1 VASRNEIL
9 LERLRSVFQQVPST
23 LLITVINAALI
34 AVFLVSRVHDRRA
47 YIWLGL
53 VVLVSGIRLASWL
66 AFRRANPVAENTARW
81 ALVSEGGAVAS
92 GLTWGIGALV
102 LLPPYEQYQLMWV
115 LVVGGMCAGAATL
128 HAAHLATA
136 LAFVVPA
143 ALPLTVWFVFRGS
156 GVEASSA
163 LLVATF
169 LVALA
174 LNSRRSSNQL
184 GYLINL
190 RFDLNQ
196 RTADLDR
203 MEAKMRREIA
213 EHAATIDKLKHAQ
226 KLEAMG
232 QLTAGISHDFN
243 NLLTA
248 ILGSLELL
256 KTRLPPDPRIQRLL
270 ENATKGAE
278 RGALLTQRL
287 LAFGRRQILDP
298 APVDVH
304 ALVMGMSGLL
314 GSLLGAPIR
323 IETHLPPV
331 LPRVQVDAEQLELA
345 ILNLAANAR
354 DAMPAGGTFTISA
367 REAALAAGEDAEAPA
382 GAYVVLAFSDTGE
395 GMDAATLRQAIEPF
409 FTTKGV
415 GRGTGLGLSMVHG
428 LAAQSMG
435 TLRLRSAPGAGT
447 TVELWLPL
455 ALAAGV
461 SAEAGAETEAAVL
474 PPGLRVLVVDDD
486 PLVLTYA
493 SAFLESAGLT
503 ALHAASGQ
511 EALDMLR
518 NGVSVDLLIT
528 DYAMP
533 GMNGMQ
539 LIAEFQR
546 LLPGLPVLLATGY
559 AELADPVPENVAR
572 LEKPYGGPGLMR
584 AIARAVA
591 S

>member
-1 VASRNEIL
+1 MASRNEIL

-23 LLITVINAALI
+23 VLITVINAALI
-34 AVFLVSRVHDRRA
+34 TVFLVTRVHDRRA
-47 YIWLGL
+47 NVWLGV
-53 VVLVSGIRLASWL
+53 VVLVSALRLMSWM
-66 AFRRANPVAENTARW
+66 AFRRAAPGPANTARW
-81 ALVSEGGAVAS
+81 AMVSEAGAVVS
-92 GLTWGIGALV
+92 GLTWGFGALI

-163 LLVATF
+163 AIVATF

-174 LNSRRSSNQL
+174 LNSRRSSSQF

-190 RFDLNQ
+190 RFDLTQ
-196 RTADLDR
+196 RTTDLDR
-203 MEAKMRREIA
+203 MEAKLRHEIA

-226 KLEAMG
+226 RLEAMG

-256 KTRLPPDPRIQRLL
+256 KTRLPPDERIQRLL

-287 LAFGRRQILDP
+287 LAFGRRQLLDP
-298 APVDVH
+298 APVDVN

-314 GSLLGAPIR
+314 GSLLGASIQ
-323 IETHLPPV
+323 IETQFPTAV
-331 LPRVQVDAEQLELA
+331 PRVQVDAEQLELA

-354 DAMPAGGTFTISA
+354 DAMPAGGTFTIST
-367 REAALAAGEDAEAPA
+367 REATLAAGEDADAAA

-435 TLRLRSAPGAGT
+435 TLRLRSALGCGT
-447 TVELWLPL
+447 AVELWLPH
-455 ALAAGV
+455 ALAAG
-461 SAEAGAETEAAVL
+461 AAMEPAADTDTAIL
-474 PPGLRVLVVDDD
+474 PSGLRVLLVDDD

-493 SAFLESAGLT
+493 AAFLESAGMSVLQ
-503 ALHAASGQ
+503 AASGHD
-511 EALDMLR
+511 ALEMLHTGTPVDM
-518 NGVSVDLLIT
+518 LIT

-533 GMNGMQ
+533 GLNGIQ
-539 LIAEFQR
+539 LTTQIRTLFPA
-546 LLPGLPVLLATGY
+546 LPVLLATGY
-559 AELADPVPENVAR
+559 AEVAEPVPESVAR
-572 LEKPYGGPGLMR
+572 LEKPYAGPALMR
-584 AIARAVA
+584 AIARAV